1 MKYNQQLITSV
12 NGSILH
18 HHKTDSL
25 APSVESPDQQRGE
38 RQQVVGAV
46 LRSMGGDVNA
56 AADRAG
62 GLLFLILFIQASRVL
77 HVLPAIRMVL
87 YKI

>member
-1 MKYNQQLITSV
+1 MKYNQQLITCTSV

-18 HHKTDSL
+18 LHKTDSL

-38 RQQVVGAV
+38 RPQVVGAV

-56 AADRAG
+56 AADRPG
-62 GLLFLILFIQASRVL
+62 G
-77 HVLPAIRMVL
+77 HVHMGQFSSYL
-87 YKI
+87 